1 MSYVYENDVMAI
13 VNVVYP
19 VGSYYETSDANF
31 NPNAAWG
38 GTWVLE
44 AEGIVHISGTA
55 NGTYKAGT
63 KYGANIK
70 KIEDAN
76 IAHGHGFTMPTMA
89 SSGSGTSG
97 DGGSHSGT
105 FDLRFWGTGRG
116 VTGVSGVFT
125 QKDQTA
131 SANAFSAAS
140 NNPNK
145 VQRVTLSVGNH
156 HHSTPNHTHTW
167 SKNGSVNNLG
177 TPSSRSNFNVMQ
189 ESLAVYR
196 WHRTA

>member
-13 VNVVYP
+13 VNIVYP

-31 NPNAAWG
+31 NPNAVWG

-55 NGTYKAGT
+55 NGTYKVGT
-63 KYGANIK
+63 KYGANTK

-105 FDLRFWGTGRG
+105 LDIRFWGTGHAF
-116 VTGVSGVFT
+116 TGAGGVFSIG
-125 QKDQTA
+125 DVSS
-131 SANAFSAAS
+131 SANALGAAS
-140 NNPNK
+140 NNPK
-145 VQRVTLSVGNH
+145 KIQRATLSVGNH
-156 HHSTPNHTHTW
+156 KHSTPNHTHTW

-196 WHRTA
+196 WHRIA

>member
-1 MSYVYENDVMAI
+1 MSIETRLHAVEEYLKILQTKSQLDYY
-13 VNVVYP
+13 YP

-31 NPNAAWG
+31 NPNTAWG

-55 NGTYKAGT
+55 NGTYKVGT
-63 KYGANIK
+63 KYGANTK

-89 SSGSGTSG
+89 SSGSGTIDSSG
-97 DGGSHSGT
+97 GHSHTVTTKYTAKNTTTSGNASRVNAAGSST
-105 FDLRFWGTGRG
+105 ETGLA
-116 VTGVSGVFT
+116 TI
-125 QKDQTA
+125 
-131 SANAFSAAS
+131 AS
-140 NNPNK
+140 N
-145 VQRVTLSVGNH
+145 TGTH
-156 HHSTPNHTHTW
+156 THSTPNHTHTW